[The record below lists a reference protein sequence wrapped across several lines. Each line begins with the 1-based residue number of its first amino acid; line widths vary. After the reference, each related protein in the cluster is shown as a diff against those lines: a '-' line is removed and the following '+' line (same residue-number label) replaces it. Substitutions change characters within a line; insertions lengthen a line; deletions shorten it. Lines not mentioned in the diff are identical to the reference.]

1 MPILDI
7 LAICI
12 YPSSLTNSM
21 NKLKSTSTSI
31 RRNIVLEYNVRN
43 ARDILPKWAF
53 SVQTMDWVLW
63 DLNSFERKPRTY
75 AFDFFLRVG
84 YGWMEEA
91 EKTLKQ

>member
-43 ARDILPKWAF
+43 ARDILPK
-53 SVQTMDWVLW
+53 
-63 DLNSFERKPRTY
+63 
-75 AFDFFLRVG
+75 
-84 YGWMEEA
+84 
-91 EKTLKQ
+91 